1 MVDGQAGLNLVAAL
15 NHVVLEIKNMLDHV
29 TTPSLLMVVL
39 HVQDQLQ
46 KQRNVIHTTVQYMV
60 DGQVG
65 LNMVAV
71 LNHVELETRSM
82 SDLAQVQNQHM
93 EANNVQ
99 VQQLKLK
106 NVS

>member
-46 KQRNVIHTTVQYMV
+46 KQRNVIHIT
-60 DGQVG
+60 
-65 LNMVAV
+65 
-71 LNHVELETRSM
+71 
-82 SDLAQVQNQHM
+82 AQ
-93 EANNVQ
+93 
-99 VQQLKLK
+99 
-106 NVS
+106 